1 MYIIV
6 KTENPY
12 LDLQTDDKGK
22 FKTTKVDKATHG
34 GHLRRHGTQ
43 HITDR
48 TVFIAS
54 NKKEYFE

>member
-22 FKTTKVDKATHG
+22 FKTTKADKATHG

-43 HITDR
+43 LITDR